1 MQTTDVPRL
10 LLAARKFGLS
20 FDILQTSFFLSR
32 FNLKSVARNPLQAW
46 QNSLFILLTRTAND
60 ATDFLR
66 IPPGRV
72 VWLGGQLTI

>member
-1 MQTTDVPRL
+1 MRHL
-10 LLAARKFGLS
+10 AFRRSALAAVLAGGVLCAPV
-20 FDILQTSFFLSR
+20 TSLSR
-32 FNLKSVARNPLQAW
+32 FNLKSVSRNPLEAW
-46 QNSLFILLTRTAND
+46 QNALFILLTRTAND